1 MIHSLGEMS
10 RIARVVAP
18 GYPHHI
24 TQRGN
29 RRQKTFFNDEDFK
42 LYLHLMK
49 EWCEKCGVEIWSY
62 CLMQNH
68 SHLVAVPQD
77 EAGLGRAI
85 GMAHWHYTRLINAR
99 EGWKGCLWQGRF
111 ASYVM
116 DESYLCATVRY
127 IEYNPVRAG
136 IVKHPCEY
144 PWSSVHSRLSGQAD
158 ILSNPTQLNKI
169 SAFRGPLADWNFKK
183 EEIDMIKKHSS
194 TGRPLGGEGF
204 ISALEGKLERKL
216 TKQRP
221 GPKPGKTELSSVSL

>member
-1 MIHSLGEMS
+1 MS

-29 RRQKTFFNDEDFK
+29 RRQKTFFNDGDFE
-42 LYLHLMK
+42 LYLKLMK
-49 EWCEKCGVEIWSY
+49 EWCDKCGAEIWSY

-68 SHLVAVPQD
+68 VHLVAVPRD
-77 EAGLGRAI
+77 ETGLGRAL

-116 DESYLCATVRY
+116 DEDYLCAAVRY

-136 IVKHPCEY
+136 LAAHPCEY
-144 PWSSVHSRLSGQAD
+144 PWSSVRSRLSAQPDLLARPARLNE
-158 ILSNPTQLNKI
+158 ILSL
-169 SAFRGPLADWNFKK
+169 RGPLADWDIKK
-183 EEIDMIKKHSS
+183 EEIERIKKHSS
-194 TGRPLGGEGF
+194 TGRPLGGEEF
-204 ISALEGKLERKL
+204 IAVLEGRLGRRL
-216 TKQRP
+216 AKQHP
-221 GPKPGKTELSSVSL
+221 GPRPKKMELSSVSL